1 MSSGIA
7 NEPGAQKGLESHAHV
22 CNLAEKSQILLF
34 LDLCVVIRK
43 SEFQTEFIYCCW
55 DLAFILIPRWSLF
68 GRIFRL
74 TKDFLPL
81 HCIID

>member
-43 SEFQTEFIYCCW
+43 SEFQTEFIYCC
-55 DLAFILIPRWSLF
+55 
-68 GRIFRL
+68 
-74 TKDFLPL
+74 
-81 HCIID
+81 